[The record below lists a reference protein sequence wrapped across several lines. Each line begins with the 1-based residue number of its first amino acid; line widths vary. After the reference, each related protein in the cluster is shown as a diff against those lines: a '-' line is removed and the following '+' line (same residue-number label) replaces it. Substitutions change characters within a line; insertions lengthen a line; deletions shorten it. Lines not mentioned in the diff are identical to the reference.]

1 MASSRSLC
9 SHPLAGQ
16 AIAAAS
22 LVSSN
27 PEPDAAITDR
37 LQQIDL
43 TFSEDINIARS
54 AITVAAPRGTVRTTL
69 GQYLGQKSI
78 VLVSLW
84 NTLGPGKYRVN
95 WRVGTAGKGMGHG
108 VLTFTV
114 K

>member
-1 MASSRSLC
+1 MRRLSKIGITLALLT
-9 SHPLAGQ
+9 PLAGQ
-16 AIAAAS
+16 AVAANCGRW
-22 LVSSN
+22 LRDWPN
-27 PEPDAAITDR
+27 R
-37 LQQIDL
+37 LKQIDL

-54 AITVAAPRGTVRTTL
+54 TITVTGPRGSVRTTL
-69 GQYLGQKSI
+69 AQYPRQKSI

-95 WRVGTAGKGMGHG
+95 WRVGTAGKGMGHA